1 MAWRRR
7 AACFTQVHTATMS
20 LMVIKPMIR
29 NNLCMNA
36 HPVGA
41 ARWVDDQI
49 EYARAQTSI
58 DGPKRVL
65 VIGGSGG
72 YGLSSRLIAGF
83 AGGAG
88 SINVAFERE
97 PSAKRTGTVGWYT
110 SMHLD
115 RRLREAGLVAET
127 IMGDA
132 FSYEIKQQAIES
144 IRRHFGTVDLVVYS
158 LASGVRT
165 DPDTGVTYRSALK
178 PIGREYS
185 ERSLDPI
192 QGELSQVTISP
203 ATDEE
208 IEGTVKV
215 MGGEDWALWMKELA
229 EAGVLAEGVQT
240 VAYSY
245 IGPEITYPVYRHG
258 TIGRAKDHLEETASR
273 ITTDLAAVSGS
284 AYVSVNKAVVTRA
297 SAVIPVVSL
306 YLAVLFRVMKDKG
319 LHEDCTKQMYRLFA
333 DRLYARAGEKA
344 RGDVPLDEE
353 GRIRVDDWEFRPA
366 VQEEVSR
373 IWDEVRQDNLETI
386 TDLAGYRH
394 EFLAIHGFDI
404 PGVDYDADVSPDAY

>member
-1 MAWRRR
+1 
-7 AACFTQVHTATMS
+7 
-20 LMVIKPMIR
+20 MVIKPMIR

-41 ARWVDDQI
+41 SKWVDDQI
-49 EYARAQTSI
+49 EYARSKSAI

-72 YGLSSRLIAGF
+72 YGLSSRLISGF
-83 AGGAG
+83 AAGAG

-97 PSAKRTGTVGWYT
+97 PTAKRTGTVGWYT

-115 RRLREAGLVAET
+115 RRLRESGLVGET

-132 FSYEIKQQAIES
+132 FSYEIKQRAIDS
-144 IRRHFGTVDLVVYS
+144 IREKFGTVDLVVYS

-178 PIGREYS
+178 PIGREYT

-192 QGELSQVTISP
+192 QGTLSQVTISP

-208 IEGTVKV
+208 IDSTVKV
-215 MGGEDWALWMKELA
+215 MGGEDWMLWMKALA
-229 EAGVLAEGVQT
+229 EADVLAEGVQT

-245 IGPEITYPVYRHG
+245 IGPELTYPVYRHG
-258 TIGRAKDHLEETASR
+258 TIGRAKDHLEATASR
-273 ITTDLAAVSGS
+273 ITEALSGVSGA

-306 YLAVLFRVMKDKG
+306 YLAVLFRVMKDKE
-319 LHEDCTKQMYRLFA
+319 LHEDCTQQIYRLLSE
-333 DRLYARAGEKA
+333 RLYARKGEHPRA
-344 RGDVPLDEE
+344 EVPVDEQ
-353 GRIRVDDWEFRPA
+353 GRIRVDDWEFRPD
-366 VQEEVSR
+366 VQEEVTR
-373 IWDEVRQDNLETI
+373 IWQEVNEDNLDTI

-394 EFLAIHGFDI
+394 EFLAIHGFDV
-404 PGVDYDADVSPDAY
+404 PGVDYDADVAPDAY

>member
-1 MAWRRR
+1 
-7 AACFTQVHTATMS
+7 
-20 LMVIKPMIR
+20 
-29 NNLCMNA
+29 MNA

-41 ARWVDDQI
+41 ARWVDGQI
-49 EYARAQTSI
+49 EYARAQQAI

-72 YGLSSRLIAGF
+72 YGLSSRVISGF
-83 AGGAG
+83 AAGAG

-115 RRLREAGLVAET
+115 RRLREQGLVAET
-127 IMGDA
+127 LMGDA

-144 IRRHFGTVDLVVYS
+144 IRQHFGTVDLVVYS

-178 PIGREYS
+178 PIGREYT

-192 QGELSQVTISP
+192 QGELTQVTIPP

-208 IEGTVKV
+208 IESTVKV
-215 MGGEDWALWMKELA
+215 MGGEDWSLWMKALA
-229 EAGVLAEGVQT
+229 DAGVLADGVQT

-245 IGPEITYPVYRHG
+245 IGPELTYPVYRHG
-258 TIGRAKDHLEETASR
+258 TIGRAKDHLESTASR
-273 ITTDLAAVSGS
+273 ITNDLSAVSGT

-306 YLAVLFRVMKDKG
+306 YLAILFRIMKDKG
-319 LHEDCTKQMYRLFA
+319 LHEDCTQQMYRLFA
-333 DRLYARAGEKA
+333 DRLYAKKGEEARAE
-344 RGDVPLDEE
+344 VPLDEE
-353 GRIRVDDWEFRPA
+353 GRIRVDDWEFRPD

-373 IWDEVRQDNLETI
+373 IWEEVNQDNLDKI
-386 TDLAGYRH
+386 TDLEGYRH

-404 PGVDYDADVSPDAY
+404 PGVDYDADVAPDAY

>member
-1 MAWRRR
+1 
-7 AACFTQVHTATMS
+7 
-20 LMVIKPMIR
+20 
-29 NNLCMNA
+29 MNA

-41 ARWVDDQI
+41 SKWVDDQI
-49 EYARAQTSI
+49 EYARSKSAI

-72 YGLSSRLIAGF
+72 YGLSSRLISGF
-83 AGGAG
+83 AAGAG

-97 PSAKRTGTVGWYT
+97 PTAKRTGTVGWYT

-115 RRLREAGLVAET
+115 RRLRESGLVGET

-132 FSYEIKQQAIES
+132 FSYEIKQRAIDS
-144 IRRHFGTVDLVVYS
+144 IREKFGTVDLVVYS

-178 PIGREYS
+178 PIGREYT

-192 QGELSQVTISP
+192 QGTLSQVTISP

-208 IEGTVKV
+208 IDSTVKV
-215 MGGEDWALWMKELA
+215 MGGEDWMLWMKALA
-229 EAGVLAEGVQT
+229 EADVLAEGVQT

-245 IGPEITYPVYRHG
+245 IGPELTYPVYRHG
-258 TIGRAKDHLEETASR
+258 TIGRAKDHLEATASR
-273 ITTDLAAVSGS
+273 ITEALSGVSGA

-306 YLAVLFRVMKDKG
+306 YLAVLFRVMKDKE
-319 LHEDCTKQMYRLFA
+319 LHEDCTQQIYRLLSE
-333 DRLYARAGEKA
+333 RLYARKGEHPRA
-344 RGDVPLDEE
+344 EVPVDEQ
-353 GRIRVDDWEFRPA
+353 GRIRVDDWEFRPD
-366 VQEEVSR
+366 VQEEVTR
-373 IWDEVRQDNLETI
+373 IWQEVNEDNLDTI

-394 EFLAIHGFDI
+394 EFLAIHGFDV
-404 PGVDYDADVSPDAY
+404 PGVDYDADVAPDAY